1 MSAVDI
7 VYRFTC
13 PHCGIQTDVNKRDV
27 NCAIFRC
34 GVWKYPHPQAGQG
47 INPHMPKHECEAIA
61 SQVYG
66 CTKPFRLV
74 LRDGNPWIE
83 PCDYI

>member
-1 MSAVDI
+1 MTAVEI

-34 GVWKYPHPQAGQG
+34 GVWKHPHPSAGQG
-47 INPHMPKHECEAIA
+47 INPHMPKHECEAVA

-74 LRDGNPWIE
+74 ERHGQLWADI
-83 PCDYI
+83 CDYI